1 MSDEI
6 DQIEENEAGGKSKK
20 GLFLIIGLVLLLA
33 AGGVGAWFAFSGTEA
48 TSEESSSEVAS
59 QVAEGSE
66 KGGKV
71 EKSKSAED
79 KDVPVELSEEPL
91 YVQIGPVVANI
102 SMPQKYQ
109 YVQATLTLMT
119 YSKGMAE
126 VMPKFEIKIK
136 HILQQSIRDFPE
148 DKLITNDGIE
158 ELTKNIKKRLN
169 KFLAGKGLDVK
180 YIDELFL
187 SDVVIE

>member
-6 DQIEENEAGGKSKK
+6 DQIEENEAGRKSNK
-20 GLFLIIGLVLLLA
+20 GLLLIIGLVLLLA
-33 AGGVGAWFAFSGTEA
+33 AGGVGAWFAFSGND
-48 TSEESSSEVAS
+48 TSGDESSSEVVS
-59 QVAEGSE
+59 QDTEGSD
-66 KGGKV
+66 KGGNV
-71 EKSKSAED
+71 ETSKSAED

-148 DKLITNDGIE
+148 DKLVTNEGIE

>member
-6 DQIEENEAGGKSKK
+6 DQIEENEAGSKNRK
-20 GLFLIIGLVLLLA
+20 GLFLIIGVVLLLA
-33 AGGVGAWFAFSGTEA
+33 IGGVGAWFAFSGDD
-48 TSEESSSEVAS
+48 TSTDENGSEVAS
-59 QVAEGSE
+59 LDTETADNGKKIVASE
-66 KGGKV
+66 
-71 EKSKSAED
+71 SAKN

-119 YSKGMAE
+119 YSKGMAD
-126 VMPKFEIKIK
+126 VVPKFEIKVK
-136 HILQQSIRDFPE
+136 HMLQQSIRDFPE
-148 DKLITNDGIE
+148 EKLITNDGIE
-158 ELTKNIKKRLN
+158 ELTKNVKKRLN
-169 KFLAGKGLDVK
+169 KFLAAKGLDVK